1 MLERG
6 LIGSAGERMATISF
20 SVMRFTLLQLKA
32 RLRRRVMLKQ
42 NKKKAKHL
50 VKFLFLQLD
59 HHKCSALGSRADRSH
74 HPPQHSPLP
83 SSSCGCLAARDAG
96 RQEATS
102 HPVFWQGHED
112 RCTRDGWHFSRLEA
126 VMQEGQTKD
135 GEVVT
140 GREGRRERKAVE
152 AVRSKIQSSLTP
164 NLMLPPWQHALWCV
178 FISEGKLVRE
188 EMGQR
193 VGG

>member
-32 RLRRRVMLKQ
+32 RLRRR
-42 NKKKAKHL
+42 
-50 VKFLFLQLD
+50 LD
-59 HHKCSALGSRADRSH
+59 HHKCSALGSH

-152 AVRSKIQSSLTP
+152 AVRRKIQSSLTP
-164 NLMLPPWQHALWCV
+164 NLMLPPWQHALRCV